1 MAKVIAVA
9 KSAEPGMPKYVMDEI
24 NISENHGV
32 EGDYHAGTTV
42 KHRYLA
48 RKDPTKPNKRQVN
61 LLHSELFPDL
71 SAELGLEVLPG
82 QMGENITTEGIDLM
96 VLAVGTQL
104 QIGESVILKVTE
116 ARIPCRNLDYLDKRL
131 SKTIAKKP
139 GEKRPHAG
147 MLTVVLAGGTVRPGD
162 EIKVVK

>member
-9 KSAEPGMPKYVMDEI
+9 KSAEPGMPKYVADEI
-24 NISENHGV
+24 KIIENHGV

-61 LLHSELFPDL
+61 LLHSELFPEL

-96 VLAVGTQL
+96 ALKVGTQL
-104 QIGESVILKVTE
+104 QIGASVVLKVTE
-116 ARIPCRNLDYLDKRL
+116 ARIPCRSLDYLDKRL
-131 SKTIAKKP
+131 SKAVAKKP
-139 GEKRPHAG
+139 GEKQPHAG
-147 MLTVVLAGGTVRPGD
+147 MLTIVLAGGTVRPGD
-162 EIKVVK
+162 EIRVVN